1 MNYVD
6 AIFYGADGNGES
18 ETGSADAVRFT
29 PQILTPAQQTQARE
43 NIGGEAAVRIIPV
56 AGQEVTITPEHN
68 CVYQCGELLAL
79 TITNPPETGTWAIRF
94 SSGAEAATTSIP
106 EAVLGLERFAAR
118 PNVFYEIN
126 VLDNRALYHG
136 WAVPAQEEAEHA
148 GS

>member
-1 MNYVD
+1 MSYVD
-6 AIFYGADGNGES
+6 AILYGAGGNGGGGIS
-18 ETGSADAVRFT
+18 PADAVLVT
-29 PQILTPAQQTQARE
+29 PQSLSAAQQTQARE
-43 NIGGEAAVRIIPV
+43 NIGSEAAARLIPV
-56 AGQEVTITPEHN
+56 AGQEVRIVPEHN

-79 TITNPPETGTWAIRF
+79 TITNPPETGAWAIRF